1 MMDGLIKSY
10 SSPLTNSLQK
20 AKIKLS
26 IIVFEFSNCGDGIIA
41 LWETLAAQMKSWC
54 SSRMFFVPLWTLC
67 NSVEWL
73 LLWENKKNMKYHQYM
88 LMMDIFY
95 HDSLPFS
102 RCFLIIKAYD
112 KECVFLDGDPLQ
124 NFFDQ
129 KARQDI
135 LFLLTTSRFQEIW
148 LPYFCLF
155 VQLANLY
162 SFIKHARKWFFWT
175 PALIWQIAWR
185 CLTAGQ

>member
-1 MMDGLIKSY
+1 M
-10 SSPLTNSLQK
+10 
-20 AKIKLS
+20 S

-155 VQLANLY
+155 VQLANLL
-162 SFIKHARKWFFWT
+162 FFHQTRKKVVFFWT

>member
-1 MMDGLIKSY
+1 M
-10 SSPLTNSLQK
+10 
-20 AKIKLS
+20 S

-102 RCFLIIKAYD
+102 RCFLIILAYD
-112 KECVFLDGDPLQ
+112 RECVFLDGEYWPPLSKLLWPESQ
-124 NFFDQ
+124 TRYTISAYYLKVSRDLIAIFLPLCPVGKPLFFHH
-129 KARQDI
+129 
-135 LFLLTTSRFQEIW
+135 
-148 LPYFCLF
+148 
-155 VQLANLY
+155 
-162 SFIKHARKWFFWT
+162 HARKWFFWT